1 MGKLS
6 RLWGFSISAALTMA
20 AALTTADDSN
30 GTHGMALFP
39 IKGQLIASHMPLHSR
54 RHGHQI
60 LLALESDNDK
70 AIVELAQNT
79 PFISLKPEE
88 FSLNR
93 LRNGDLGFFTG
104 EVFNGHFEREGKV
117 QLKSIQ
123 FRVANKLLDR
133 PLTRKEN
140 GHYRLVHLNSTS
152 LLIHEIASPPSF
164 DQILEVTAGPSAPD
178 SINTDSKRPVSEAHW
193 PERLKEA
200 GIVFRRQLYL
210 EKQDFQ

>member
-6 RLWGFSISAALTMA
+6 RLWRLGISAALSMA
-20 AALTTADDSN
+20 AALTFADDSN
-30 GTHGMALFP
+30 GTHGMALFS
-39 IKGQLIASHMPLHSR
+39 IKGQLIASHMPLHGK
-54 RHGHQI
+54 RHGHQVI
-60 LLALESDNDK
+60 LALESENEK
-70 AIVELAQNT
+70 AIAELAQKT
-79 PFISLKPEE
+79 PLISLKPEV
-88 FSLNR
+88 FSLNH

-104 EVFNGHFEREGKV
+104 EVFNGHFERDGKV
-117 QLKSIQ
+117 QLNSIP
-123 FRVANKLLDR
+123 FRVAKKLLDL

-164 DQILEVTAGPSAPD
+164 DQILEVTADPSAPNT
-178 SINTDSKRPVSEAHW
+178 INTDSKHPISETHW
-193 PERLKEA
+193 PESLKEA